1 MLPGLARML
10 PAIQGERGPVGRGL
24 GLEQRGQGGG
34 SREQAECSVICRT
47 GDHPLDQ
54 ELPQGPGD

>member
-1 MLPGLARML
+1 ML